1 MASVRAPP
9 MSAASERDLPIVI
22 THVTSGMLMHMT
34 AATAG
39 VLLLTFMPFLVSLA
53 GRVTQP
59 KVLCF
64 VCSLMALLLSIEP
77 CRAALPW
84 GLGMAIAVIA
94 VRERFRSA

>member
-1 MASVRAPP
+1 M
-9 MSAASERDLPIVI
+9 I
-22 THVTSGMLMHMT
+22 THMTSSMLMHMT

-39 VLLLTFMPFLVSLA
+39 VLLLTFTPFLVSLA

-64 VCSLMALLLSIEP
+64 VCSLMALLLSVEP
-77 CRAALPW
+77 YRAVLPW

-94 VRERFRSA
+94 VRERFRSV

>member
-9 MSAASERDLPIVI
+9 KSAASERDLPTVI
-22 THVTSGMLMHMT
+22 THMTSGMLMHMT
-34 AATAG
+34 VATVG

-77 CRAALPW
+77 CRAVLPW

>member
-1 MASVRAPP
+1 MV
-9 MSAASERDLPIVI
+9 M
-22 THVTSGMLMHMT
+22 HVT

-39 VLLLTFMPFLVSLA
+39 LLLLTFLPFLVSLA

-64 VCSLMALLLSIEP
+64 VCSLMALLLSMEP
-77 CRAALPW
+77 YRAALPW

-94 VRERFRSA
+94 VRERFRNARPKT

>member
-1 MASVRAPP
+1 
-9 MSAASERDLPIVI
+9 
-22 THVTSGMLMHMT
+22 MT

-53 GRVTQP
+53 GRVTLP

-77 CRAALPW
+77 CRAVLPW

-94 VRERFRSA
+94 ARERFPTA

>member
-1 MASVRAPP
+1 MA
-9 MSAASERDLPIVI
+9 
-22 THVTSGMLMHMT
+22 SGMLMHVT
-34 AATAG
+34 AATAE

-77 CRAALPW
+77 WRAVLPW